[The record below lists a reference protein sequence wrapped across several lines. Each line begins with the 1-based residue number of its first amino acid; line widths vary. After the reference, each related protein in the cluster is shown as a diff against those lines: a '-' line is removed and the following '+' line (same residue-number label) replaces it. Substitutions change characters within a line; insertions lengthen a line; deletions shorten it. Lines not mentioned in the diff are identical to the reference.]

1 MKKTIIRI
9 ISLLLTLVLTA
20 GSLPVSAWAQ
30 EPLSWTAG
38 EKTLELS
45 EIITSGA
52 AVSTHS
58 GNGLPLAEGNHERWI
73 DRLADIPPYA
83 MDLYHW
89 MEENSDGDGTEDAL
103 IQVEEANYLSGNY
116 MYQVVSFSESVPFSV
131 AADADDDTI
140 IAAGAQ
146 AANAVIDENIAR
158 VGAWVSA
165 VVQAFD
171 RDHGEI
177 FWLSG
182 SNRIFMPSSQIRFE
196 FNGTDWKAVFEQ
208 KICMTLKS
216 RSFDVREEEYREEAV
231 LWDAITERDR
241 AINRILTTVTG
252 TTRQEQIRQINEWLT
267 KHNCYNT
274 SYGLSDLG
282 ADARNCLGALDGRVG
297 EQGPVCEGYARAF
310 QVLCKALEIPCVLV
324 DGEANNGSRTEGHMW
339 NYVQME
345 NGKWYAVDVTWND
358 PGVAGVTEAVSGYER
373 EDFLLCGGNTVVG
386 GMTFL
391 QSHPVSNTVAD
402 GGTAFINGPVL
413 EREAYVYEPVV
424 HEHSYT
430 ETVTPPTCTEQGYT
444 TYTCPCGDSFVDSYM
459 DATGHSF
466 GDWEVTTQ
474 ATCTAE
480 GEERRQCENYDHYES
495 REIEKTAHN
504 YESVVTPPTE
514 EERGYTTHACTACG
528 HSYVDSYTDPL
539 GHTHSY
545 EAEVTAPT
553 CTEQGYTTHTCPC
566 GDSYVDSYVEA
577 TGHSFGDWEV
587 TTQATC
593 TAEGEEQRECASCGH
608 TESRAIDKTAHDYE
622 SVVTSPTEEE
632 RGYTTHT
639 CTACG
644 HSYVDSYT
652 DPLGHTH
659 SYEAEVTAPTCTE
672 QGYTTHTCA
681 CGDTYVDSYVDAT
694 GHDFGNWEVKTE
706 ATCTA
711 EGEEQRECASCGH
724 TESREIE
731 KTAHNY
737 ESVVTP
743 PTEEERGYTTHT
755 CTACGYSYVDS
766 YTDPLGHTHSY
777 ESEITAPTCTEQGY
791 TTHTCPCGDSF
802 VDSYVEAI
810 GHDFG
815 SWQKVDDLVHQRNCA
830 VCGHSETDFH
840 AWEQENVGENGILE
854 TRTCTLCRY
863 TLREVA
869 PVVGVWETD
878 IVFPAADLGVQAPDI
893 VFRCKLTFGE
903 DGIVTADWESVELTA
918 IRMYFHT
925 MFVNS
930 YYACAYGA
938 GITSFE
944 EVERYCLESTGM
956 GVAEYMDAFL
966 NSFDMNA
973 LFRPEST
980 EDSYRLNAEG
990 DAMYTDLQIMAIASD
1005 PEVANRFAVSGDTLE
1020 WTADSYDMP
1029 EYTFVCARVG
1039 E

>member
-480 GEERRQCENYDHYES
+480 GEERRQCENCDHYES

-514 EERGYTTHACTACG
+514 EERGYTTHA
-528 HSYVDSYTDPL
+528 
-539 GHTHSY
+539 
-545 EAEVTAPT
+545 
-553 CTEQGYTTHTCPC
+553 
-566 GDSYVDSYVEA
+566 
-577 TGHSFGDWEV
+577 
-587 TTQATC
+587 
-593 TAEGEEQRECASCGH
+593 
-608 TESRAIDKTAHDYE
+608 
-622 SVVTSPTEEE
+622 
-632 RGYTTHT
+632 